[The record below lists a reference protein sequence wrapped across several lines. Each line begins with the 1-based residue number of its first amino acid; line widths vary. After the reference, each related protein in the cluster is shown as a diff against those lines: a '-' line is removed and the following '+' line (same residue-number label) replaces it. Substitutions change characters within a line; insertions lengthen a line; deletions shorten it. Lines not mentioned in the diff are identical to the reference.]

1 MKGVNDSWQ
10 QPQQLPMSSTGEEED
25 HSMVMPGFR
34 FHPTEEELIDFYLRR
49 KVEGR
54 RFNVELISFLDL
66 YSYDPWELPALAAIG
81 EKEWFFYVPRD
92 RKYRNGDRPNRVTT
106 SGYWKAT
113 GADRAVKNESGRQIG
128 LKKTLVFYSGKAPK
142 GIRSSWIM
150 NEYRLPPGD
159 ANNHFPK
166 VEICLCR
173 VYKRPGAEDHPRAPG
188 TALKLSSSRKIA
200 ADNSQPNNSQFS
212 ENSSP
217 NPNDSQ
223 FRYQNSSKNPIEEN
237 TLIKQQSTGGCYSTT
252 TLLSSSSNYMLAKK
266 PRTIALQ
273 ESSAN
278 SVASNTSNEEDNST
292 STFAQKMGELNSLAG
307 FNQMMN
313 HMNTNPN
320 HQFLHHFA
328 SQTTQLLP
336 SNALPLPLPLPLPGN
351 VSDKLWDWNQI
362 MASNGLYTDHV

>member
-49 KVEGR
+49 K
-54 RFNVELISFLDL
+54 
-66 YSYDPWELPALAAIG
+66 
-81 EKEWFFYVPRD
+81 KEWFFYVPRD

-188 TALKLSSSRKIA
+188 TALKHSSSRKIA

-307 FNQMMN
+307 FNQMMMN

-336 SNALPLPLPLPLPGN
+336 SNALPLPLPLPGN